1 MRIRSENAED
11 TFCYHLDNAPIRDCG
26 DEALR
31 IFGYLA
37 LSSLRQWQDHVN
49 TALEIDECFAEEI
62 RITQYPLGHLT
73 IREQSMACTA
83 AQIAIFNGGY
93 QVENMILEQLIQE
106 TMYQNYTVACDE
118 RRRDDPDLKSWAR
131 LRAIFDGRKKLSYL
145 EGGDEEWGFCFSD
158 WPLFWDEDWEIFPL
172 DPEHIAEARNDL
184 KYYEGFKA
192 ESLIPKNVWRAV
204 CAGCSLRDEDY
215 SWLKMGWSVA
225 QAVKMEHP
233 EVEWKRATK
242 SIANTGRTGRSI
254 NKPGFV
260 YCISEQGG
268 KFKIGKTALSPESR
282 LKALQT
288 ANPSALKLCFAI
300 KHEQPDRIE
309 RRIHGELKQFRVSGE
324 WFNCGEEA
332 VQAAFRSVEDAEW
345 VNL

>member
-1 MRIRSENAED
+1 MKIRSENTGD

-49 TALEIDECFAEEI
+49 TAFEIKDESLAEEF

-73 IREQSMACTA
+73 IKEQSMACTA

-93 QVENMILEQLIQE
+93 QGENMILEQLIYE
-106 TMYQNYTVACDE
+106 TMYTNYTVACDE
-118 RRRDDPDLKSWAR
+118 RHKDDPDLKSWAR
-131 LRAIFDGRKKLSYL
+131 LRAIYDGRKKLSYL

-158 WPLFWDEDWEIFPL
+158 WPLFWDVDWEIFSL
-172 DPEHIAEARNDL
+172 NPEDIAEARNDL
-184 KYYEGFKA
+184 KYYEGFEAK
-192 ESLIPKNVWRAV
+192 SLIPQNVWRAV
-204 CAGCSLRDEDY
+204 ADGSSRDEDY
-215 SWLKMGWSVA
+215 SWLKMRWSAA
-225 QAVKMEHP
+225 QAAKMEHP
-233 EVEWKRATK
+233 EVGWERAAK
-242 SIANTGRTGRSI
+242 SIVNTGRSL

-345 VNL
+345 V